1 MKLVYCLLS
10 VFLFVGCATRSQQ
23 AKTSILSG
31 ELRELVGDFMPS
43 PDLPKDL
50 SGMPLKARIAIT
62 TAVAAET
69 NAIPFF
75 NALPARLVKEVKTDA
90 KGIFRL
96 RLPPGRYSVFVQL
109 KEGWYANLIQ
119 DGLIQPVYLQ
129 KDSTTSITIKVTPKA
144 TF

>member
-1 MKLVYCLLS
+1 MKLVYCLFS
-10 VFLFVGCATRSQQ
+10 AIVFAACATHSQHT
-23 AKTSILSG
+23 KTTLLSG

-43 PDLPKDL
+43 PDAKQDL
-50 SGMPLKARIAIT
+50 SGRPLQAKVAIT
-62 TAVAAET
+62 PAVAAET
-69 NAIPFF
+69 NQLPFF
-75 NALPARLVKEVKTDA
+75 KTLPARLVKEVKTDA
-90 KGIFRL
+90 KGKFRL

-129 KDSTTSITIKVTPKA
+129 KDSTTSITIKVTAKA

>member
-1 MKLVYCLLS
+1 MKLVYCLLF
-10 VFLFVGCATRSQQ
+10 VFLFIGCTTRSQQ
-23 AKTSILSG
+23 AKTAVLSG

-43 PDLPKDL
+43 PDLPMDL
-50 SGMPLKARIAIT
+50 SGVPLKARIAIT
-62 TAVAAET
+62 IAVAAGT
-69 NAIPFF
+69 THSPIFT
-75 NALPARLVKEVKTDA
+75 ALPARPIKEVKTDA
-90 KGIFRL
+90 NGKFRL

-129 KDSTTSITIKVTPKA
+129 KDSTTSITIKVTTKA

>member
-1 MKLVYCLLS
+1 MKLVYTLLS
-10 VFLFVGCATRSQQ
+10 VFLLVGCVTRSQQ

-43 PDLPKDL
+43 PDLPKDV
-50 SGMPLKARIAIT
+50 SGMPLKAKVAIT
-62 TAVAAET
+62 TPVAAEA

-75 NALPARLVKEVKTDA
+75 KTLPARLVKEVKTDA
-90 KGIFRL
+90 KGKFRL

-129 KDSTTSITIKVTPKA
+129 KDSTTSITIKVTTNA